1 MSAKQLPPEQPGA
14 RPAAPPARIRPALAF
29 PAREAPEGDRWQHE
43 VKLDGYRMFCRL
55 ELGRVTFVSRHGLDW
70 TDRLGPLA
78 LAAADLPAR
87 QAILDGEVVVHAAD
101 GVTRLALL
109 QRALGRGR
117 EGVIFYYA
125 FDLLY
130 LDGYDLTGVPL
141 EQRKALL
148 NSLVHPAAESDR
160 LRLSQS
166 ITGHGPTVFA
176 EACRLGLEGIVSKR
190 RGSRY
195 PCGRSRSWLKIKCPR
210 AESCIRGDDTG

>member
-1 MSAKQLPPEQPGA
+1 MRTTMSAQQLLPEQPGA
-14 RPAAPPARIRPALAF
+14 RPAAPPERIRPALAF
-29 PAREAPEGDRWQHE
+29 PAREPPEGDRWLHE

-55 ELGRVTFVSRHGLDW
+55 ERGRATFISRHGLDW

-78 LAAADLPAR
+78 FAAADIPAR
-87 QAILDGEVVVHAAD
+87 QAILDGEVVVHATD

-109 QRALGRGR
+109 QRALGRVRG
-117 EGVIFYYA
+117 GVIFFYA

-130 LDGYDLTGVPL
+130 LNGYDVTDVPL
-141 EQRKALL
+141 DGRKALL
-148 NSLVHPAAESDR
+148 ASLVRPAAESNR

-195 PCGRSRSWLKIKCPR
+195 PCGRSRSWLKLKSPIY
-210 AESCIRGDDTG
+210 GDTAHA